1 MNARKSNGARNP
13 NSAYPIIP
21 KSITL
26 PAIPSDVFER
36 RNKGAGSET
45 QVASAPPADTA
56 WDDDKN
62 YMRTSG
68 VYYPQSQ
75 PNIADLESMPLPY
88 IPRSTPVRIKT
99 PAARS
104 LLWQIALLVTLISA
118 VIASVRFVYDPL
130 GLFHQTFQSSV
141 ATYTYTSI
149 ASRVPTFIQI
159 DPTIGYTSRQQY
171 DLYSGA
177 DCSAAATSE
186 VLTAWGDKTGN
197 IGHVIEDMGA
207 GLSPSGGLINVAAFQ
222 QVGQQE
228 GFSTIVTDNIDINQ
242 LRKIVTTY
250 EIPVIVGVRD
260 VSGGYYS
267 YFSPGHFLVVTGA
280 DSNGFMIVDSS
291 TYFVH
296 YLPTATFLSLWASP
310 KAVIFTPASLKFSMP
325 QG

>member
-1 MNARKSNGARNP
+1 M
-13 NSAYPIIP
+13 
-21 KSITL
+21 
-26 PAIPSDVFER
+26 
-36 RNKGAGSET
+36 
-45 QVASAPPADTA
+45 
-56 WDDDKN
+56 
-62 YMRTSG
+62 
-68 VYYPQSQ
+68 
-75 PNIADLESMPLPY
+75 
-88 IPRSTPVRIKT
+88 
-99 PAARS
+99 
-104 LLWQIALLVTLISA
+104 
-118 VIASVRFVYDPL
+118 
-130 GLFHQTFQSSV
+130 
-141 ATYTYTSI
+141 
-149 ASRVPTFIQI
+149 
-159 DPTIGYTSRQQY
+159 
-171 DLYSGA
+171 
-177 DCSAAATSE
+177 
-186 VLTAWGDKTGN
+186 
-197 IGHVIEDMGA
+197 
-207 GLSPSGGLINVAAFQ
+207 AAFQ